1 MDREPIEELLAGG
14 NTTEG
19 VVKADRTVRR
29 PRGRRS
35 SFASEV
41 LRALNEAGVA
51 WAPAY
56 LGIDAEGR
64 DTLSYIPGTTTDHPS
79 QRDERCYAA
88 FGGILR
94 ELHDFSRG
102 IPLASNSECLV
113 HGDPG
118 PFNVIMAEGMPVA
131 LIDWDSVHPGDPME
145 DVGYAGWTWC
155 IQAVGNVPVEDQ
167 ARRLRLLADGYDPE
181 LTADVLIEAVF
192 RSQDAI
198 IRIEGANARDDQ
210 LSDQRRQHA
219 RAAVEWASSC
229 RGVLDKDL
237 GIFAEALRCE

>member
-1 MDREPIEELLAGG
+1 MEELLGGG

-19 VVKADRTVRR
+19 VVKAGRTVRR

-35 SFASEV
+35 AFASEV
-41 LRALNEAGVA
+41 LRTLNEAGIP
-51 WAPAY
+51 WAPTY
-56 LGIDAEGR
+56 LGIDGEGR
-64 DTLSYIPGTTTDHPS
+64 DVFSYIPGATTDHPS

-94 ELHDFSRG
+94 ELHEFSRG
-102 IPLASNSECLV
+102 TPLAAGGECLV

-155 IQAVGNVPVEDQ
+155 IYATGNVPVVDQ
-167 ARRLRLLADGYDPE
+167 ARRLRLLADGYDPD
-181 LTADVLIEAVF
+181 LRGDALIEAIF
-192 RSQDAI
+192 RSQDSL
-198 IRIEGANARDDQ
+198 IRIEGANAGDDG
-210 LSDQRRQHA
+210 LSDQRRRHA
-219 RAAVEWASSC
+219 RAAVEWAGSC
-229 RGVLDKDL
+229 RTVLETNL
-237 GIFAEALRCE
+237 EMFAEALRRD